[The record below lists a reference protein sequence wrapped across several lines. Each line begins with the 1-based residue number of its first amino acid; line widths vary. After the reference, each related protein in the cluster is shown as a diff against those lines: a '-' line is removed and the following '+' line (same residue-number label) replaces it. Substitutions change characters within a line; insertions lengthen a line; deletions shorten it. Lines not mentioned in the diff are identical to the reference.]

1 MEAEADAVVAEAVV
15 VVAVIVAVVPVVLA
29 VLVALTVLAVLTVLD
44 VITVSDVGEVNG
56 SSKEFGSFMKRKCP
70 CMNDCRGIPFLVN
83 HKGQIKVHKMNSA

>member
-1 MEAEADAVVAEAVV
+1 MVE
-15 VVAVIVAVVPVVLA
+15 VIVAVASVVLVVLD

-56 SSKEFGSFMKRKCP
+56 SSKKFGYFMKRKCP
-70 CMNDCRGIPFLVN
+70 CMTYRRGTTFFVN